1 MITQTMTR
9 HDIHT
14 EIDALSDAAIERL
27 APYVSFLRYEDHEN
41 KPRIPNSETIAAIEE
56 CRARK
61 GKRASSVEEFF
72 EAMHNVVDKD
82 A

>member
-1 MITQTMTR
+1 MTTQTMSR
-9 HDIHT
+9 HDIHA
-14 EIDALSDAAIERL
+14 EIDALSDAAIEKL
-27 APYVSFLRYEDHEN
+27 APYVAFLRYEDYED

-61 GKRASSVEEFF
+61 GKRVSSVEEFF
-72 EAMHNVVDKD
+72 EAMRNVVDKG